1 MCSYMFR
8 LLIISIWITSTA
20 IADTWTV
27 DDDGKADF
35 DNIQAAIDAA
45 SDGDEIVVMS
55 GTYTG
60 TGSIE
65 VINTHGKELWIHA
78 SGYVVIDGEFSRRC
92 ILCDSG
98 ETNKTIFE
106 DLFVQNGYSGGSTS
120 VEGGGAYISQS
131 SPQFNNCVFEEC
143 TATGGYISYGGAIFC
158 EDSSAIF
165 NECTFML
172 NVAEADWVAYG
183 GAIAATGDPQSEL
196 TLNSCLFYSNIA
208 SDIDDGLLNLG
219 AVGGAIYCTTSM
231 SITECTFGIKMYGN
245 ATKSDKKSVGGA
257 IGFYGLENTNSV
269 LTINSCDFSYNYL
282 LPSDGGTDSE
292 ISEGA
297 AIRVHN
303 AGQTIIS
310 DSYFFKNW
318 SAGWPDLGTIAVTG
332 SPLIINDVVTIEGT
346 SRSLDLIGPS
356 SMLDLQSGS
365 RLLGAADV
373 TLTEGGGVR
382 FDIGNLNAEPMISLT
397 TWDLSDTGSLF
408 RIGGISLSNE
418 SGSLFNA
425 DLGDVIL
432 LAECILDGPGFDSV
446 VMPPMP
452 EGLGLEVVEEF
463 GSGSL
468 GEDIIKAVVIEAED
482 IDFDNPIL
490 EDLYGTPIDIITFD
504 VDGDGK
510 NEIAI
515 LYDGQP
521 GSVIVYSVSANDAPI
536 PIPGL
541 SIDVGNDPVD
551 IDAADVNDDGR
562 EDLVV
567 ANSTDNS
574 VSVLISEVTSGDDL
588 YFNQSILSTGSGNI
602 LTSVALMN
610 WDENNFA
617 DLAVGVDVLTEN
629 EKDQFLVMIDIGSS
643 PGSGPTFEISKFTL
657 PDGSDI
663 TDPPMDID
671 GTADGTMSGFVG
683 GTLQGQVY
691 RVSLLDG
698 VQLVGELNGN
708 RITKVL
714 LQELDADGGD
724 AQIDL
729 MVSSDEAESIY
740 LFQGNASKAD
750 GFDDLIPVLVSE
762 PVEDVVAIDADDDG
776 DIDMV
781 MTAPTAA
788 TSLVLLRNDGASS
801 GLVGGL
807 NGITWSKQDMNS
819 GNLLSDI
826 EPIDVN
832 DDKDVDK
839 QAIVGV
845 GDAPNLRGE
854 LAGTMEQTNILLG
867 SDCVADIDGDGEVNV
882 VDLLILIGAWGPCP
896 GCDADLDDDSEVNV
910 GDLLIL
916 IGAWGECD

>member
-1 MCSYMFR
+1 MKN
-8 LLIISIWITSTA
+8 LITCLTVTLVSGAALAT
-20 IADTWTV
+20 TWTV
-27 DDDGKADF
+27 DDDGEADF

-78 SGYVVIDGEFSRRC
+78 NGYVVINGEFSRRC

-106 DLFVQNGYSGGSTS
+106 DLFFQYGYSGGSTS
-120 VEGGGAYISQS
+120 VKGGGAYISQS

-143 TATGGYISYGGAIFC
+143 IATGEYFTYGGAVFC

-165 NECTFML
+165 NDCTFMF
-172 NVAEADWVAYG
+172 NVSEANWIAYG

-196 TLNSCLFYSNIA
+196 TINSCLFYFNVASNLD
-208 SDIDDGLLNLG
+208 SMIDLG

-231 SITECTFGIKMYGN
+231 SITGSTFGVKMYGN
-245 ATKSDKKSVGGA
+245 ATKSDIKSVGGA

-269 LTINSCDFSYNYL
+269 LTINDCDFSYNYL
-282 LPSDGGTDSE
+282 LPSDGGTSIE

-310 DSYFFKNW
+310 DSYFFENW
-318 SAGWPDLGTIAVTG
+318 SASWPDLGTIAVTG
-332 SPLIINDVVTIEGT
+332 SPLIFNDVVTIEGT
-346 SRSLDLIGPS
+346 TRGLDLIGPS
-356 SMLDLQSGS
+356 SMLNLQSDS
-365 RLLGAADV
+365 RLLGESDV

-382 FDIGNLNAEPMISLT
+382 FDIDNLNADFMIYLWGGDSWEL
-397 TWDLSDTGSLF
+397 GSLF
-408 RIGGISLSNE
+408 RNGAICVTND

-425 DLGDVIL
+425 NLGDVIL
-432 LAECILDGPGFDSV
+432 LAECKLDGPGFDSV
-446 VMPPMP
+446 VLPPMP
-452 EGLGLEVVEEF
+452 AGLGLEVVEEIGF
-463 GSGSL
+463 GYL
-468 GEDIIKAVVIEAED
+468 GADTIKAVVIEAED

-510 NEIAI
+510 DEIAI

-521 GSVIVYSVSANDAPI
+521 GTVIAYSVSANDAPI

-574 VSVLISEVTSGDDL
+574 VSVLISEVTGGDDP
-588 YFNQSILSTGSGNI
+588 YFNQSILSTGSENI
-602 LTSVALMN
+602 LTSITLME

-617 DLAVGVDVLTEN
+617 DLAVGVDVLAEN

-643 PGSGPTFEISKFTL
+643 PISGPTFEIPMFIL
-657 PDGSDI
+657 PDGSTI

-698 VQLVGELNGN
+698 VQLVGDLNGN

-724 AQIDL
+724 GQIDL

-740 LFQGNASKAD
+740 LFHGNASKAD

-776 DIDMV
+776 DMDIV
-781 MTAPTAA
+781 MTAPNAQ
-788 TSLVLLRNDGASS
+788 TSLVLLRNDGGSS

-807 NGITWSKQDMNS
+807 NGITWSKQAMNS
-819 GNLLSDI
+819 GNPLSDI

-832 DDKDVDK
+832 DDKDIEK

-845 GDAPNLRGE
+845 GGAPNLRGE
-854 LAGTMEQTNILLG
+854 LAGMMVQTNILLDI
-867 SDCVADIDGDGEVNV
+867 DCASADLDGDGEITVE
-882 VDLLILIGAWGPCP
+882 DLLIILAAWGPCP
-896 GCDADLDDDSEVNV
+896 GCDEDLDGDGEVRV
-910 GDLLIL
+910 ADLLIL
-916 IGAWGECD
+916 IDDWGPCE